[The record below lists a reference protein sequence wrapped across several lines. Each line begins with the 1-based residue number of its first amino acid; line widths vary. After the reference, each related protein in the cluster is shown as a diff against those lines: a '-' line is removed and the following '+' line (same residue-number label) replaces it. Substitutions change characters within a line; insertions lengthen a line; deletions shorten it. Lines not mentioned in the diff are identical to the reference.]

1 MAPAESIIRHHDL
14 AIPRLDELSFAA
26 PVHTVYNPLHYARRS
41 WEQYLRTYGAS
52 RKEVLFLGMNPGPW
66 GMAQTGIPFGEVGM
80 VRSWL
85 RINAPIGRP
94 TIEHPKRPILGWDCA
109 RSEISGQRLWGLF
122 AEEFGTAERFFQ
134 RHLVINYCPLVFMAE
149 TGRNITPDKLPKRE
163 RTPLFEI
170 CDTVLRAAV
179 DAYQPRV
186 VVGVGA
192 FARSRLEHALDARLP
207 HSPRVVQILHPS
219 PASPAAN
226 RGWATQA
233 RTQLQEAGIW

>member
-1 MAPAESIIRHHDL
+1 MGPAELIIHHHDV
-14 AIPRLDELSFAA
+14 AIPQLDSLSFAA
-26 PVHTVYNPLHYARRS
+26 PVTTVYNPLQYARRS
-41 WEQYLRTYGAS
+41 WEQYLYTYGAS
-52 RKEVLFLGMNPGPW
+52 PKEVLFLGMNPGPW

-85 RINAPIGRP
+85 QINAPIGRP
-94 TIEHPKRPILGWDCA
+94 ANEHPKRPILGWDCT
-109 RSEISGQRLWGLF
+109 RNEVSGQRLWGLF

-163 RTPLFEI
+163 REPLFEI
-170 CDTVLRAAV
+170 CDALVQAAA

-192 FARSRLEHALDARLP
+192 FARSRLEFALGAHLP
-207 HSPRVVQILHPS
+207 HPPRIVQMLHPS

-226 RGWATQA
+226 RGWAPQA
-233 RTQLQEAGIW
+233 RAQLQEAGVW